1 MNLRA
6 DTPTARLV
14 VLGVIVLAYFVVFPG
29 DVKVVLAPVIAVLE
43 FSKTVLELSRSVS
56 PALYGVIAVGIIAWA
71 VVRVWGGRKP
81 RADAAA

>member
-14 VLGVIVLAYFVVFPG
+14 VLGVMVLAYFVVFPEDLKG
-29 DVKVVLAPVIAVLE
+29 ILAPIVA
-43 FSKTVLELSRSVS
+43 VLELSKSVS
-56 PALYGVIAVGIIAWA
+56 APLYGVIAVGIVAWT

-81 RADAAA
+81 RADAAP